1 MQKPTEL
8 IISQEPNNVQVHRL
22 PKVPPRRIHRDSGL
36 WIFRWGSNHA
46 FRTSGSSVNY
56 ETSRYF
62 EFYCISH
69 MFKGNGFYW
78 RPGRDIV
85 PVSAGQCILVSPK
98 IIHNYG
104 PALGSDYQEDTLN
117 FTGPLADMLFKS
129 GIFSDG
135 VYDIGSFRRLSA
147 VINFLSDPS
156 DHAQL
161 NAGFALQ
168 QFLYDLYNKRFR
180 EHGKERYPE
189 IDALLQLLRDQPE
202 RWWNIDEMAG
212 YCNMSDDQFRRVF
225 RKRVGMLPKLYVDR
239 MKLNHAA
246 ALLIETNL
254 NIADIAEKIGY
265 TDQYHF
271 NRRFKEIMG
280 MPPGQ
285 YRRDSFRH

>member
-22 PKVPPRRIHRDSGL
+22 PNVPMRQIHRDSGL

-46 FRTSGSSVNY
+46 FRSANTAYNY
-56 ETSRYF
+56 NSRYF

-78 RPGRDIV
+78 RPGQESIQV
-85 PVSAGQCILVSPK
+85 KPGQCILVSPGT
-98 IIHNYG
+98 IHNYG
-104 PALGSDYQEDTLN
+104 PAHDSEYQEDTLN

-129 GIFSDG
+129 GVFADG
-135 VYDIGSFRRLSA
+135 VYNIGSFRWLLSTTK
-147 VINFLSDPS
+147 FLSDPS

-161 NAGFALQ
+161 NAAFALQ
-168 QFLYDLYNKRFR
+168 QLLYDLYNKRFS

-189 IDALLQLLRDQPE
+189 IDELLKLLRDQPE
-202 RWWNIDEMAG
+202 RWWSIDEMAS

-225 RKRVGMLPKLYVDR
+225 CKRVGMLPKLYVDR

-246 ALLIETNL
+246 SLLTETRL
-254 NIADIAEKIGY
+254 SIADIAEKLGY

-271 NRRFKEIMG
+271 NRRFKDVMG
-280 MPPGQ
+280 VSPGQ
-285 YRRDSFRH
+285 YRRESFRH

>member
-8 IISQEPNNVQVHRL
+8 VISQAPNNIQVHRL
-22 PKVPPRRIHRDSGL
+22 PRVPMRKIHRDSGL

-46 FRTSGSSVNY
+46 FRDANSAYTYNN
-56 ETSRYF
+56 RYF

-69 MFKGNGFYW
+69 MFSGNGFYW
-78 RPGRDIV
+78 RPGQDV
-85 PVSAGQCILVSPK
+85 LPVKAGQCILASPGTE
-98 IIHNYG
+98 HNYG
-104 PALGSDYQEDTLN
+104 PAPHSDYQEDTLN
-117 FTGPLADMLFKS
+117 FTGPLADMMFKS
-129 GIFSDG
+129 GVFADG
-135 VYDIGSFRRLSA
+135 IYDLGPARRLSA
-147 VINFLSDPS
+147 IFNSLSDPS

-161 NAGFALQ
+161 NAGLALQ

-180 EHGKERYPE
+180 EHGRERYPE
-189 IDALLQLLRDQPE
+189 IDELLKLLREQPE
-202 RWWNIDEMAG
+202 RWWSIDEMAA

-246 ALLIETNL
+246 AMLTGTRLS
-254 NIADIAEKIGY
+254 IAEIAEKIGY

-280 MPPGQ
+280 MPPGH